1 MTKQLVEVYGYNLKV
16 DDTFFDINK
25 RVFKV
30 IKEIDSE
37 TLKKKNQEW
46 IQMII
51 TFKDGTMIDTIYDGS
66 KVMILLD
73 IEEIIGRSNL

>member
-37 TLKKKNQEW
+37 TLRKKNQEW
-46 IQMII
+46 VQMII
-51 TFKDGTMIDTIYDGS
+51 TFKDGTVIDTIYDGS

>member
-1 MTKQLVEVYGYNLKV
+1 MAKQLVEVYGYNLKV